1 MVSELL
7 KDAPGERLFL
17 LGNEAIA
24 RGALEGGV
32 QVAAAYPGTPSSE
45 ILMSLASVAKEAG
58 IYVEWS
64 VNEKVALEVALAAS
78 ICGLKAMCSMK
89 HVGLNVAHDSF
100 VTAGYIGARGGFLV
114 VSADD
119 PWAWSS
125 QNEQDNRWIA
135 KQAYFPVLEPSDVQ
149 EAKDMTAASFS
160 LSEQYGHPFMLR
172 TVTRIGHARGDVA
185 LGPLSKERRRGSF
198 KKDPS
203 WLTYVPATARKNRP
217 LMIQRFERI
226 RRDVDR
232 WPFNK
237 LGLVDGARLGVIA
250 SGLSYAYA
258 LEAVKW
264 LGLEGRVSM
273 LKVGTTNPIPEG
285 LVKELL
291 TSVEEALVIEE
302 LEPFVELHV
311 KAVAGEEGVRVR
323 IHGKDL
329 IPLIGELS
337 TRHAVTAIAKLA
349 GVEPPID
356 FKAIDEAS
364 SKAASMAPP
373 RPPLLCPGC
382 PHRAS
387 FYAIK
392 VAAQRVAKSY
402 GEGVEPIYPGDIGCY
417 TLAYQPPLETVDTC
431 ICMGGSIGLA
441 NGLAHVVN
449 APIIPCLGDST
460 FFHAGIPALINA
472 VYNKAKV
479 TVVVLDNQ
487 TTAMTGFQ
495 PHPGTGLTAMGEP
508 TVKLTPEDV
517 ARGCGV
523 GFVEVVDPYDVKRAV
538 DVMVKALRYEGPALV
553 VMRRLC
559 TLEALREK
567 RSRGEK
573 VVPYAVD
580 QEKCK
585 KCDVCIKLFAC
596 PSIVKLHG
604 TYTIDP
610 LTCVGC
616 GVCAQ
621 ICPYKAMA
629 PTEGAKP

>member
-1 MVSELL
+1 MTSHIL

-45 ILMSLASVAKEAG
+45 ILMTLASVAKDAG

-64 VNEKVALEVALAAS
+64 TNEKVALEVALAAS
-78 ICGLKAMCSMK
+78 ICGLRAMCSMK
-89 HVGLNVAHDSF
+89 HVGLNVAHDPF
-100 VTAGYIGARGGFLV
+100 ITAGYIGAKGGFVV

-135 KQAYFPVLEPSDVQ
+135 KQAYIPVLEPSDVQ
-149 EAKDMTAASFS
+149 EAKDMTAAAFN
-160 LSEQYGHPFMLR
+160 LSEQFNHVFMLR
-172 TVTRIGHARGDVA
+172 SVTRIGHARGDVT
-185 LGPLSKERRRGSF
+185 LGPLPKERRKGVF

-226 RRDVDR
+226 KKAVDD

-237 LGLVDGARLGVIA
+237 LELVDGARLGIIA
-250 SGLSYAYA
+250 SGLSYSYA
-258 LEAVKW
+258 IEAVKW
-264 LGLEGRVSM
+264 LGLEGKVSM
-273 LKVGTTNPIPEG
+273 LKVGTTHPIPEE
-285 LVKELL
+285 LVKKLL
-291 TSVEEALVIEE
+291 TSVEEVLVIEE

-311 KAVAGEEGVRVR
+311 KAIAGEEGIRVK

-329 IPLIGELS
+329 VPVIGELS
-337 TRHAVTAIAKLA
+337 TRKAVEAVAKLA
-349 GVEPPID
+349 GVPPPVDFGKLDKVSEEVAPTLPFRPPI
-356 FKAIDEAS
+356 
-364 SKAASMAPP
+364 M
-373 RPPLLCPGC
+373 CPGC

-417 TLAYQPPLETVDTC
+417 TLAIQPPLETVDSC
-431 ICMGGSIGLA
+431 ICMGGSIGIA

-460 FFHAGIPALINA
+460 FFHAGIPPLINA
-472 VYNKAKV
+472 VYNKAKI
-479 TVVVLDNQ
+479 TVVILDNM

-495 PHPGTGLTAMGEP
+495 PHPGTGVTAMGDP
-508 TVKLTPEDV
+508 TKRLLPEDV

-523 GFVEVVDPYDVKRAV
+523 EFVEVVDPYDVKKAI
-538 DVMVKALRYEGPALV
+538 DVMTRALRFEGPSVV

-559 TLEALREK
+559 ALEALREK
-567 RSRGEK
+567 RRRGEK
-573 VVPYAVD
+573 IIPYKVD

-585 KCDVCIKLFAC
+585 KCDVCVKMFAC
-596 PSIVKLHG
+596 PSIVKTG
-604 TYTIDP
+604 DTYTIDP
-610 LTCVGC
+610 ITCIGC

-621 ICPYKAMA
+621 ICPYKAIVPA
-629 PTEGAKP
+629 EG